1 MKLSHK
7 IMLVGAVAFLGVTKI
22 GQMLDSEPHGSA
34 RNVGIVLGI
43 DNKYDIVCTFCD
55 EKLNALTIKEMHEH
69 LDAHIP
75 YNEGRTPVYAMRLVR
90 DRIEQEG

>member
-22 GQMLDSEPHGSA
+22 GQMLDPEPHGSA

-43 DNKYDIVCTFCD
+43 NNKYDIVCTFCD

-75 YNEGRTPVYAMRLVR
+75 YNEGRTPVYVMRLVR